1 MTLRYDTVTLLSDF
15 GASDGTVGVVHSVI
29 RQMAPGVGIVD
40 LSHGVPRFDVRAGSL
55 TLARSVQFLCP
66 GVIVGMVD
74 PAAGTAQRSVA
85 VEVAGGAAVLVGPDN
100 GLLAPAVGMVGGA
113 ERAVVL
119 DRVDRHLPTDATT
132 FLARDVLAPVA
143 AHLCGGVELT
153 DVGTEVD
160 PASLMP
166 GLVPLTSLETDDD
179 GAPVLYAE
187 VLWVDH
193 FGNVQLNVDPDEIAE
208 WGSPLALGA
217 HGVSRTVRRVAGFA
231 ELATGELGLLLDA
244 DGLIAV
250 VADRHAAADELS
262 LGVGDEV
269 TLAPLDDRVDP
280 SGDGPRG
287 GTRTNVEIGRT
298 RRGEEG

>member
-1 MTLRYDTVTLLSDF
+1 MSLRYDTVTLLSDF
-15 GASDGTVGVVHSVI
+15 GVSDGTVGVVHSVI

-74 PAAGTAQRSVA
+74 PAAGTAGRAVA
-85 VEVAGGAAVLVGPDN
+85 IEVAGGAAVLVGPDN

-119 DRVDRHLPTDATT
+119 DRDDLHLPTEATT

-143 AHLCGGVELT
+143 AHLCGGTPLT
-153 DVGTEVD
+153 EVGTEVD
-160 PASLMP
+160 PATLMP
-166 GLVPLTSLETDDD
+166 GLVPLTSLETDDE
-179 GAPVLYAE
+179 GVPTLHSE

-208 WGSPLALGA
+208 WGSPLTVGA
-217 HGVSRTVRRVAGFA
+217 HGTFRTVRRVSGFA

-244 DGLIAV
+244 DGLMAV
-250 VADRHAAADELS
+250 VADRHAAATEMS
-262 LGVGDEV
+262 VEVGDAV
-269 TLAPLDDRVDP
+269 TLSPLDDDP
-280 SGDGPRG
+280 TDR
-287 GTRTNVEIGRT
+287 GTRTAVEIGRP
-298 RRGEEG
+298 RGEER